1 MVREINRQM
10 ATPPATPPLGPTAAT
25 ITLEQVLAQFDSS
38 FADFAAAVA
47 RGQYA
52 FWLGSAISRDR
63 VPPLRDVVLKVLA
76 NVQSRISPHD
86 PNCRFKA
93 VFDRILRL
101 INFSNEDRIRNDIAQ
116 PVAGWPDRDD
126 IGDRLVLQ
134 YARLL
139 DIPVPGEGPDFLLW
153 EALGVVATYADPT
166 VNPDSE
172 HLCIAGLIAE
182 GAASTI
188 VSANWEGLI
197 EKAVAEVMGPA
208 ASFNVCVRPEETRR
222 PPERATLYK
231 PHGCA
236 VMAGQ
241 NAALYRGCLIA
252 RKSQIDRFITDQA
265 NQLIV
270 QRLIDIAATK
280 ESLIIGLSL
289 QDSNLQSVFA
299 AAQQRMQWPYPSVP
313 PAIVIAG
320 SEIGLDQ
327 EGLLQNVYL
336 DQYSAANRE
345 SIEQSAL
352 FTAYAKPFLLSLLV
366 YVLYAKLAA
375 LMEIATHSWPV
386 ASQERLRTG
395 LRALR
400 TKLARAGIGADT
412 RSLTDVVLQF
422 CARTL
427 CLFREGAQPELGA
440 PRYRAIS
447 HTPTHQLA
455 TDALL
460 PGTGLPELGLGIA
473 LLGLGEEL
481 GLWTIQEPGLA
492 ANRPGVLGMTAG
504 GSTTQVFLASDAEAV
519 SNLIRDGL
527 LDLKDPAILIHSR
540 EVGPRM
546 VRNPNGVYGRSGCP
560 EMREVSLGEIS
571 TASDDVDELLMRFR
585 EEIAV

>member
-1 MVREINRQM
+1 M
-10 ATPPATPPLGPTAAT
+10 ATPPITPPPGPTAAT
-25 ITLEQVLAQFDSS
+25 ITLEQVLAQFDGS

-63 VPPLRDVVLKVLA
+63 VPPLRDVVLKVIA
-76 NVQSRISPHD
+76 NVQARISLHD

-93 VFDRILRL
+93 VLERILRL
-101 INFSNEDRIRNDIAQ
+101 INFSDADRARNDIAQ
-116 PVAGWPDRDD
+116 PVAGWPDKDD

-134 YARLL
+134 YARVL

-153 EALGVVATYADPT
+153 ESLGVVATYADPT
-166 VNPDSE
+166 VEPDSE

-182 GAASTI
+182 GAALTA
-188 VSANWEGLI
+188 VSANWDGLI
-197 EKAVAEVMGPA
+197 EKAVAELMGPA
-208 ASFNVCVRPEETRR
+208 ASFSVCVRSEETRR

-236 VMAGQ
+236 VLASQ
-241 NAALYRGCLIA
+241 NAALYRERLIA
-252 RKSQIDRFITDQA
+252 RKSQIDRFIIDQS

-299 AAQQRMQWPYPSVP
+299 AAQQRMQWIYPSVP
-313 PAIVIAG
+313 PAVVIAG

-336 DQYSAANRE
+336 DQYSPANRE
-345 SIEQSAL
+345 AIEQSAL
-352 FTAYAKPFLLSLLV
+352 FTAYAKPFLLGLFV
-366 YVLYAKLAA
+366 HVLSAKLAT
-375 LMEIATHSWPV
+375 LMEIATDGWPV

-395 LRALR
+395 IRALR
-400 TKLARAGIGADT
+400 TKMARSGMGIDL
-412 RSLTDVVLQF
+412 RDLTGTVLEF
-422 CARTL
+422 CTRTL
-427 CLFREGAQPELGA
+427 CLFREGAEPELGS

-447 HTPTHQLA
+447 QTPTHQLG

-460 PGTGLPELGLGIA
+460 PGTGLPGLGVGLA
-473 LLGLGEEL
+473 LLGLGEDL
-481 GLWTIQEPGLA
+481 GLWTIQEPDLTA
-492 ANRPGVLGMTAG
+492 TRPGVLRMKAD
-504 GSTTQVFLASDAEAV
+504 GSTTEVFLASDAESV
-519 SNLIRDGL
+519 SNLIREGL
-527 LDLKDPAILIHSR
+527 LDSTDPAILIHSR

-546 VRNPNGVYGRSGCP
+546 ARNPSGVYGRSGDP
-560 EMREVSLGEIS
+560 ELREVSLGELLA
-571 TASDDVDELLMRFR
+571 ASDDVDELLKRFR
-585 EEIAV
+585 EEIAA

>member
-1 MVREINRQM
+1 M
-10 ATPPATPPLGPTAAT
+10 ATPPVSPPPGPTAAT
-25 ITLEQVLAQFDSS
+25 TTLEQVLARFEGS

-63 VPPLRDVVLKVLA
+63 VPPLRDVVLSVIA

-86 PNCRFKA
+86 PNCRFRA
-93 VFDRILRL
+93 VLDRILWL
-101 INFSNEDRIRNDIAQ
+101 INFSAADRTRNDIAQ
-116 PVAGWPDRDD
+116 PVASWPDRDD

-139 DIPVPGEGPDFLLW
+139 DIQVPGEGPDFLLW
-153 EALGVVATYADPT
+153 EALGVVATYADPA
-166 VNPDSE
+166 VEPDSE

-182 GAASTI
+182 GAALTL
-188 VSANWEGLI
+188 VSANWDGLI
-197 EKAVAEVMGPA
+197 EKAVAELIGPA
-208 ASFNVCVRPEETRR
+208 ASFNVYVRPEETRR
-222 PPERATLYK
+222 PPERANLYK

-236 VMAGQ
+236 VLAGQ
-241 NAALYRGCLIA
+241 NAPLYRERLIA

-265 NQLIV
+265 NQLLV

-299 AAQQRMQWPYPSVP
+299 AAQQRMQWQYPSVP

-320 SEIGLDQ
+320 SEIGFDQ

-345 SIEQSAL
+345 AIMQSAL
-352 FTAYAKPFLLSLLV
+352 FTAYAKIFLLSLFV
-366 YVLYAKLAA
+366 YVLYAKLAT
-375 LMEIATHSWPV
+375 LMQIATDGWPV

-395 LRALR
+395 IRALR
-400 TKLARAGIGADT
+400 TKLARAGMGVDP
-412 RSLTDVVLQF
+412 RRLTDTVLKF
-422 CARTL
+422 CTRTL
-427 CLFREGAQPELGA
+427 CLFREGAEPELGS

-447 HTPTHQLA
+447 QTPTHQLA
-455 TDALL
+455 TEALL
-460 PGTGLPELGLGIA
+460 PGTGLPGLGLGLA
-473 LLGLGEEL
+473 LLGLGEDL
-481 GLWTIQEPGLA
+481 GLWTIQEPDLTA
-492 ANRPGVLGMTAG
+492 TRPGVLHVTAD
-504 GSTTQVFLASDAEAV
+504 GSTTEVFLASDAEAV

-527 LDLKDPAILIHSR
+527 LDSTDPAILIHSR

-546 VRNPNGVYGRSGCP
+546 ARNPTGVYGRSGDP
-560 EMREVSLGEIS
+560 EMREVSLGEILA
-571 TASDDVDELLMRFR
+571 ASGDVDELLTRFR
-585 EEIAV
+585 EEIGA

>member
-1 MVREINRQM
+1 M
-10 ATPPATPPLGPTAAT
+10 
-25 ITLEQVLAQFDSS
+25 
-38 FADFAAAVA
+38 
-47 RGQYA
+47 
-52 FWLGSAISRDR
+52 
-63 VPPLRDVVLKVLA
+63 
-76 NVQSRISPHD
+76 
-86 PNCRFKA
+86 
-93 VFDRILRL
+93 
-101 INFSNEDRIRNDIAQ
+101 
-116 PVAGWPDRDD
+116 
-126 IGDRLVLQ
+126 
-134 YARLL
+134 L

-166 VNPDSE
+166 VEPDSE

-182 GAASTI
+182 GAALTI
-188 VSANWEGLI
+188 VSANWDGLI
-197 EKAVAEVMGPA
+197 EKAVAELMGPT

-236 VMAGQ
+236 VLAGR
-241 NAALYRGCLIA
+241 NSALYRGRLIA

-289 QDSNLQSVFA
+289 QDSNLQSVFS

-336 DQYSAANRE
+336 DQYSPTNRE
-345 SIEQSAL
+345 AIAQSAL
-352 FTAYAKPFLLSLLV
+352 FTAYAKPFLLSLFV
-366 YVLYAKLAA
+366 YVLCAKLAT
-375 LMEIATHSWPV
+375 LMEIATDGWSI

-395 LRALR
+395 IRTLR
-400 TKLARAGIGADT
+400 TKLARAGIGIDP
-412 RSLTDVVLQF
+412 RNLTDAVLKF
-422 CARTL
+422 CTRTL
-427 CLFREGAQPELGA
+427 CLFRDGSEPELPL

-460 PGTGLPELGLGIA
+460 PGTGLPGLGLGLA
-473 LLGLGEEL
+473 LLGLGEDL
-481 GLWTIQEPGLA
+481 GLWTIQEPDLA
-492 ANRPGVLGMTAG
+492 VTRPGVLRMTAD

-519 SNLIRDGL
+519 SNLISEGL
-527 LDLKDPAILIHSR
+527 LDSTDPAILIHSR

-546 VRNPNGVYGRSGCP
+546 ARNHRALHRVLRGRASGACDNRETLGIHLESPPGGWIRKLSRVNRTLCGRRGFERCP
-560 EMREVSLGEIS
+560 PHPGCRAEMQGP
-571 TASDDVDELLMRFR
+571 ASAARHPPPPCRVPEKS
-585 EEIAV
+585 AGPA

>member
-1 MVREINRQM
+1 M
-10 ATPPATPPLGPTAAT
+10 ATPPVTPPPGPTAAT
-25 ITLEQVLAQFDSS
+25 ITLEQVLAQFDGS
-38 FADFAAAVA
+38 FADFAIAVA

-63 VPPLRDVVLKVLA
+63 VPPLRDVVLKVIA
-76 NVQSRISPHD
+76 NIQFRISPHD
-86 PNCRFKA
+86 PNCRFKG
-93 VFDRILRL
+93 VLDRILRL
-101 INFSNEDRIRNDIAQ
+101 INFSEADRVRNDIAQ
-116 PVAGWPDRDD
+116 PVASWPDRDD
-126 IGDRLVLQ
+126 IGDRLVFQ
-134 YARLL
+134 YSRLL

-166 VNPDSE
+166 VAPDSE

-182 GAASTI
+182 GAALTI
-188 VSANWEGLI
+188 VSANWDGLI
-197 EKAVAEVMGPA
+197 EKAVSEVMGPA
-208 ASFNVCVRPEETRR
+208 ASFSVCVRPEETRR

-236 VMAGQ
+236 VMAGH
-241 NAALYRGCLIA
+241 NAALYRGRLIA
-252 RKSQIDRFITDQA
+252 RKSQIDRFITDQD

-336 DQYSAANRE
+336 DQYSPANRE
-345 SIEQSAL
+345 VIEQSAL
-352 FTAYAKPFLLSLLV
+352 FTAYAKPFLLSLFV
-366 YVLYAKLAA
+366 YVLCAKLAT
-375 LMEIATHSWPV
+375 LMEIATHSWPI
-386 ASQERLRTG
+386 ASHERLRTG
-395 LRALR
+395 IRSLR
-400 TKLARAGIGADT
+400 TKLARAGMGVDP
-412 RSLTDVVLQF
+412 RSLTDTVLQF

-427 CLFREGAQPELGA
+427 CLFREGAEPELGS

-447 HTPTHQLA
+447 QTPTHQLA

-460 PGTGLPELGLGIA
+460 PGTGLPELGLGLA

-481 GLWTIQEPGLA
+481 GLWTIQEPDLA
-492 ANRPGVLGMTAG
+492 ATRPGVLRVTAD
-504 GSTTQVFLASDAEAV
+504 GSTSQVFLASDAEAV
-519 SNLIRDGL
+519 SNLIREGL
-527 LDLKDPAILIHSR
+527 LDSTDPAILIHSR
-540 EVGPRM
+540 EVGPRI
-546 VRNPNGVYGRSGCP
+546 VRNPAGVYGRSGEP
-560 EMREVSLGEIS
+560 VMREVSLGEILA
-571 TASDDVDELLMRFR
+571 ASGDVDEFLTRFR